1 MFLLNVRVELACY
14 RFKVY
19 QIERDIFSG
28 NYSDIAQKLVQMV
41 FQVPIKMLGDMVIE
55 TCHYLTLIEMGV
67 ACTFLI
73 SIQGNYRIDCI

>member
-1 MFLLNVRVELACY
+1 MFLLNVRVELTCY

-41 FQVPIKMLGDMVIE
+41 FQVPIKNAWG
-55 TCHYLTLIEMGV
+55 HGH
-67 ACTFLI
+67 
-73 SIQGNYRIDCI
+73 